1 MGTLE
6 EMIEEFHERIRR
18 IGSRSTTE
26 YLEVMGYESKILERF
41 KEEGLI
47 HSSLFDDFL
56 KLKNKFAQR
65 VVDLDNTVDELRK
78 QKKILNQE
86 LFGGRLCP

>member
-6 EMIEEFHERIRR
+6 EMIKDLHERIGR

-26 YLEVMGYESKILERF
+26 YLEVMGHESKILERF
-41 KEEGLI
+41 KSEGLI
-47 HSSLFDDFL
+47 HSPLFDDFL

-65 VVDLDNTVDELRK
+65 VVDMDNEADELRK
-78 QKKILNQE
+78 QKKI
-86 LFGGRLCP
+86 